1 MSRAVVEIFCHFDPY
16 TCNPPKS
23 CIIGTL
29 LAHSI
34 LLFYNDRKIL
44 WEYSSLKEHQNQ
56 NKQEG
61 LKWQL

>member
-1 MSRAVVEIFCHFDPY
+1 MSRAVIEIFVTDPY

-44 WEYSSLKEHQNQ
+44 CRNTLLLKNTRIRT
-56 NKQEG
+56 NRRN
-61 LKWQL
+61 